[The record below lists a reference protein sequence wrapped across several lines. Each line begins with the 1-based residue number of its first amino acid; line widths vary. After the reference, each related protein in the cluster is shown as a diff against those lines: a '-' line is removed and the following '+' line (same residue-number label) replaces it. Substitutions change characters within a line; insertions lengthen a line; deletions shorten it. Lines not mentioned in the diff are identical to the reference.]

1 MKYPQIYKILYLA
14 TLFPLLTLSG
24 TGCNKKEAPG
34 TPTKAFEIE
43 KVYERGP
50 VTFTLKVSCQ
60 EITIADRLRLSLEV
74 RAQEEYEVSLPEF
87 GEKLEQFGIVDY
99 HAPPPQLVG
108 EGIVQLKK
116 SYELEPFLS
125 GEYKIPR
132 MKVVFWKKGEDER
145 HEVESEELT
154 IQVKSLLPEKV
165 AGLTIKEIVPPVA
178 FPKPIRWWILGLTV
192 AGVLAAGGTAAFL
205 LLRRRGV
212 KAETLRRAA
221 HEIAYEEL
229 EALLKEKLVEK
240 GEVKAF
246 YLRLSNL
253 LRHYIENRFALRAPE
268 RTTEEFLADL
278 RSTGVLIPSHKEL
291 LKAFL
296 SHCDL
301 VKFAEHHPTNDEI
314 QKTFDAGKKFIIE
327 TEIREPAAAAGN
339 QGVISN
345 AI

>member
-14 TLFPLLTLSG
+14 ILFPLLTLTG
-24 TGCNKKEAPG
+24 TGCEKEEAPE

-50 VTFTLKVSCQ
+50 VTFTVKVSRQ

-74 RAQEEYEVSLPEF
+74 LAQEEYEVSLPEF
-87 GEKLEQFGIVDY
+87 GEKLEQFGIVNY
-99 HAPPPQLVG
+99 RAPSPQLVK
-108 EGIVQLKK
+108 ESIVQLKK
-116 SYELEPFLS
+116 SYDLEPFLS
-125 GEYKIPR
+125 GEYKIPP
-132 MKVVFWKKGEDER
+132 MKIVFWKKGEDKR
-145 HEVESEELT
+145 HEIESEELT
-154 IQVKSLLPEKV
+154 IQVKSLLPENL
-165 AGLTIKEIVPPVA
+165 ADLAIKEIVPPVA
-178 FPKPIRWWILGLTV
+178 FPEPVRWLIYGLIAVGILG
-192 AGVLAAGGTAAFL
+192 AGGVAAFL
-205 LLRRRGV
+205 LLRRRGA
-212 KAETLRRAA
+212 KAEAALRRAA

-268 RTTEEFLADL
+268 RTTEEFLTDL
-278 RSTGVLIPSHKEL
+278 RSTEALVSSHKEL

-296 SHCDL
+296 QHCDL

-314 QKTFDAGKKFIIE
+314 QKTFDACKQLIVE
-327 TEIREPAAAAGN
+327 TEIREPAAAAP
-339 QGVISN
+339 S
-345 AI
+345 